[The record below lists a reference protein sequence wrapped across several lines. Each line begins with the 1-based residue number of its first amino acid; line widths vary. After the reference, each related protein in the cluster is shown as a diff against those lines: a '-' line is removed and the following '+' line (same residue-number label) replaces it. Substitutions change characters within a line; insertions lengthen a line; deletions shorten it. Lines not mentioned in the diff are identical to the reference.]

1 MYRGEALKV
10 LIVCTG
16 NTCRSPMGE
25 GILKHLSEKYNKKI
39 EVRSAGIAAFDGDV
53 ANKNAVLALDNIG
66 IDISNHISHQLHGD
80 MIEESDI
87 ILTMTR
93 NHKDAIIS
101 RFPNSI
107 KKVYSLNDYAFG
119 LEKDIEDPYGGG
131 LQDYETARDEI
142 YIALEKIVKNT
153 VNR

>member
-1 MYRGEALKV
+1 MYRGETLKV

-25 GILKHLSEKYNKKI
+25 GILKHLSKKYDIEI
-39 EVRSAGIAAFDGDV
+39 EVKSAGIAAFDGDV
-53 ANKNAVLALDNIG
+53 ASKNAVLALDNIG
-66 IDISNHISHQLHGD
+66 IDISNHKSHQLHRD
-80 MIEESDI
+80 MIDESDV

-93 NHKDAIIS
+93 NHKDSIIA

-107 KKVYSLNDYAFG
+107 NKVYSLNDYAFG
-119 LEKDIEDPYGGG
+119 LEKDIEDPYGGS

-142 YIALEKIVKNT
+142 YIALEKIVKNI
-153 VNR
+153 VKR